1 MNFNYDTNNLE
12 FKKIKNKKS
21 NENGISFLA
30 CKGSSHHWDPE

>member
-12 FKKIKNKKS
+12 FKKNKKF

>member
-12 FKKIKNKKS
+12 FKKNKF